1 MVIISFPISVYYNV
15 VFLGVFYICTI
26 HLLLL
31 TRGSLAATRGTLR
44 FVGK

>member
-1 MVIISFPISVYYNV
+1 MVIISFPISVSTTLL
-15 VFLGVFYICTI
+15 FLGVFYICAI

-44 FVGK
+44 FTGY